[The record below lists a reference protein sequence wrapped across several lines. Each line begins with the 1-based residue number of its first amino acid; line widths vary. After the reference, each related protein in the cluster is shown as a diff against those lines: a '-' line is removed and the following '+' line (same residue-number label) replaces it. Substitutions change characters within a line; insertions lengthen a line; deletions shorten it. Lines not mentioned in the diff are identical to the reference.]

1 MWRRIGGR
9 SLLASGVLL
18 ATLCPFPVAA
28 QLPRGLPQVPE
39 PPEAQPPLS
48 FADEIDVALST
59 LVVRVVD
66 TWGKPVL
73 DLKPDDFRI
82 RSGGKEI
89 PVVAL
94 DWIGEAPP
102 AAEPAAAAA
111 DAAEGAPPAD
121 APPPPSPR
129 PGRQVLIFVQADL
142 TPSRISGQLRLRP
155 FTRELLDQ
163 LAPEDRVAV
172 VSYDSHL
179 KLRQDFT
186 LDRAATHAAVD
197 AAMLWGEPPHIE
209 PGGADSL
216 SGHFDFAAA
225 FEAASPERALEVA
238 ARALEPLAGEKTM
251 IFLGWG
257 LGRFGGGGTRMT
269 PAYYP
274 AVRALRR
281 AHAAVFVLDVTSAD
295 SHSLETG
302 LEAVAEATGGLYLKT
317 FRLPALATRTLSQAI
332 SGYYVLT
339 LDRSQLGA
347 HTEVKATR
355 LAIELRDPRRGT
367 VLARPAWV
375 H

>member
-1 MWRRIGGR
+1 MFGKLGGT
-9 SLLASGVLL
+9 SALVCGLCALLVVPA
-18 ATLCPFPVAA
+18 AA
-28 QLPRGLPQVPE
+28 QLPREIPE
-39 PPEAQPPLS
+39 EAPPLS
-48 FADEIDVALST
+48 FADAIDVALST

-73 DLKPDDFRI
+73 DLKPEDFRI
-82 RSGGKEI
+82 RLGGKEI

-102 AAEPAAAAA
+102 AAPPAAEPAAAGVEAPASAA
-111 DAAEGAPPAD
+111 PDSSAASA
-121 APPPPSPR
+121 PR

-163 LAPEDRVAV
+163 LTPEDRVAV

-179 KLRQDFT
+179 KLRQDFS

-197 AAMLWGEPPHIE
+197 AAMLWGDPPRIE

-225 FEAASPERALEVA
+225 FAAASPERALEVA
-238 ARALEPLAGEKTM
+238 AQALEPLSGEKTM

-257 LGRFGGGGTRMT
+257 LGRFGGGGTRMA

-281 AHAAVFVLDVTSAD
+281 AHASVFVLDVTSAD

-317 FRLPALATRTLSQAI
+317 FRLPGLATRTLSQAI

-347 HTEVKATR
+347 QPAGKIKK
-355 LAIELRDPRRGT
+355 LAIELRDSKRGT

>member
-1 MWRRIGGR
+1 MFGKPGR
-9 SLLASGVLL
+9 SSALLLCGLCALLASP
-18 ATLCPFPVAA
+18 TAA
-28 QLPRGLPQVPE
+28 QDPRAL
-39 PPEAQPPLS
+39 PEAPPLS

-82 RSGGKEI
+82 RLGKREI

-102 AAEPAAAAA
+102 AAVAPAEPASPASVE
-111 DAAEGAPPAD
+111 AEGTLPAE
-121 APPPPSPR
+121 PPPPR

-142 TPSRISGQLRLRP
+142 TPTRISGQLRLRP

-163 LAPEDRVAV
+163 LAPADRVAV

-197 AAMLWGEPPHIE
+197 AAMLWGDPPRIE

-225 FEAASPERALEVA
+225 FAAASPERALEVA

-257 LGRFGGGGTRMT
+257 LGRFGGGGARMT
-269 PAYYP
+269 PAFYP

-281 AHAAVFVLDVTSAD
+281 AHASVFVLDVTSAD

-339 LDRSQLGA
+339 LDRAQLGA
-347 HTEVKATR
+347 QPAAKITR
-355 LAIELRDPRRGT
+355 LAIELRDSRRGT

>member
-1 MWRRIGGR
+1 MLRMTGGR
-9 SLLASGVLL
+9 SLLASAVVLGGLSGLYGPPLL
-18 ATLCPFPVAA
+18 AQVAA
-28 QLPRGLPQVPE
+28 QDPRAL
-39 PPEAQPPLS
+39 PEAPPLS

-82 RSGGKEI
+82 HLGKREI

-102 AAEPAAAAA
+102 AAASPAEPMPA
-111 DAAEGAPPAD
+111 DAAEAASAAE
-121 APPPPSPR
+121 APPPPR

-142 TPSRISGQLRLRP
+142 TPTRISGQLRLRP
-155 FTRELLDQ
+155 FTRELLEQ

-197 AAMLWGEPPHIE
+197 AAMLWGDPPHIE

-225 FEAASPERALEVA
+225 FAAASPERALEVA
-238 ARALEPLAGEKTM
+238 AKALEPLAGEKTM
-251 IFLGWG
+251 VFLGWG
-257 LGRFGGGGTRMT
+257 LGRFGGGGARMT
-269 PAYYP
+269 PAFYP

-281 AHAAVFVLDVTSAD
+281 AHASVFVLDVTSAD

-339 LDRSQLGA
+339 LDRSQLPA
-347 HTEVKATR
+347 QPAAKITR